1 MYQIPLKTRL
11 VMGIAGLLL
20 VILFMLAAGL
30 DPEPHGYGTH
40 KQLGLPGCW
49 FIQELNIRCP
59 SCGMTT
65 SWAHLM
71 NADLLASL
79 NANTGGFLLAI
90 LSLLA
95 APWLLARA
103 ITGRWNL
110 DNYKDKW
117 VIFTIAIWICVVLI
131 EWIIRLI

>member
-1 MYQIPLKTRL
+1 M
-11 VMGIAGLLL
+11 
-20 VILFMLAAGL
+20 
-30 DPEPHGYGTH
+30 
-40 KQLGLPGCW
+40 
-49 FIQELNIRCP
+49 RCP

-117 VIFTIAIWICVVLI
+117 VMFTIVIWICVVLI